1 MRQQIISTL
10 LLNLFFFNSLL
21 SFSQVSKCENLLD
34 TATVIKI
41 AKRHNAY
48 WINKSQGVPYIAFD
62 EQKCSWTIVSTIY
75 RHTNRG
81 ECKRT
86 NGCTF
91 VKKVTLIVDANS
103 KKVISKTKWQKLY
116 PNYE

>member
-1 MRQQIISTL
+1 MLKILFVTLSLFNFL
-10 LLNLFFFNSLL
+10 LL
-21 SFSQVSKCENLLD
+21 FSQESKCENRLD

-48 WINKSQGVPYIAFD
+48 WKNKSQGVPYITFD
-62 EQKCSWTIVSTIY
+62 EQKCSWTVVSTIS
-75 RHTNRG
+75 RHTNKG
-81 ECKRT
+81 DCKNT

-91 VKKVTLIVDANS
+91 VKKVTLVVDAHS

>member
-1 MRQQIISTL
+1 MIKSLSIV
-10 LLNLFFFNSLL
+10 LFLL
-21 SFSQVSKCENLLD
+21 SFNFVFTQESNCENRLD
-34 TATVIKI
+34 STKVIKI

-48 WINKSQGVPYIAFD
+48 WNKKSQGVPYVTFD
-62 EQKCSWTIVSTIY
+62 KQKCTWTVVSTIY

-81 ECKRT
+81 HCKNT

-91 VKKVTLIVDANS
+91 VKKVTLVIDAYS

>member
-1 MRQQIISTL
+1 MIKSLFIVLFLYSFNFAFTQEST
-10 LLNLFFFNSLL
+10 
-21 SFSQVSKCENLLD
+21 CENRLD
-34 TATVIKI
+34 SIKVIKI

-48 WINKSQGVPYIAFD
+48 WISKNRDLPALIFD
-62 EQKCSWTIVSTIY
+62 KQNCTWTVVSTIS

-81 ECKRT
+81 NCKRT

-91 VKKVTLIVDANS
+91 VKKVTLVVNAHS
-103 KKVISKTKWQKLY
+103 KKVISKAKWQKLY

>member
-1 MRQQIISTL
+1 MLKILFVNFFL
-10 LLNLFFFNSLL
+10 LNSLL
-21 SFSQVSKCENLLD
+21 CFSQISNCENRLD
-34 TATVIKI
+34 SAKVIKI
-41 AKRHNAY
+41 AKSHHAY
-48 WINKSQGVPYIAFD
+48 WTSKNQDLPTIIFD
-62 EQKCSWTIVSTIY
+62 KQNCTWTVVSTIS

-91 VKKVTLIVDANS
+91 VKKVTLIIDAHS